1 MAAPRRLAKILLGL
15 AVSAGLLVYLFRDV
29 DLRDVGRRIID
40 THWGLLAASIAL
52 NLVALWTR
60 SRRWRYLF
68 PPGSGV
74 SHLLAGV
81 VIGYTGNN
89 LLPLRAGEALRAYVI
104 ARRGQRIWT
113 TVATIVVERVL
124 DGLAVGL
131 ILLYLL
137 VWVSIP
143 RELGWG
149 VAVFLGAEAVLLTLV
164 AFMAG
169 APDLTRRLVHAVL
182 VRPAGLARRVSRVL
196 DTFNEG
202 LRGIRTPRHAV
213 PIVAWSVANWMLW
226 ALSMWAALHAT
237 RLPLPFIAAW
247 TVLAFVALGVSLPS
261 SPGFAGVVQA
271 AVVLA
276 LALFGIPRAE
286 ALSVS
291 LVYHA
296 AQFIPV
302 TAWGLVLMVG
312 EQMSLAEASRAT
324 RETPPSS

>member
-15 AVSAGLLVYLFRDV
+15 AVSAGLLVYLFWDV
-29 DLRDVGRRIID
+29 DLRDVGRRILD
-40 THWGLLAASIAL
+40 THWGLLAGSVAL

-60 SRRWRYLF
+60 SRRWLYLF
-68 PPGSGV
+68 PPGSGA

-104 ARRGQRIWT
+104 ARRGQRLWT

-131 ILLYLL
+131 ILLCLL
-137 VWVSIP
+137 LWVSIP
-143 RELGWG
+143 RELRWG
-149 VAVFLGAEAVLLTLV
+149 VAVFLAAEAVLATLV
-164 AFMAG
+164 AVMAG
-169 APDLTRRLVHAVL
+169 APALARRVVQAVL
-182 VRPAGLARRVSRVL
+182 IRPPGLARRVSVIL

-202 LRGIRTPRHAV
+202 LRGIRTPRHV
-213 PIVAWSVANWMLW
+213 LPIVAWSTANWMLW
-226 ALSMWAALHAT
+226 ALSVWAALHAT
-237 RLPLPFIAAW
+237 RLPLPFVAAW

-261 SPGFAGVVQA
+261 SPGFAGIIQA
-271 AVVLA
+271 TVVLA
-276 LALFGIPRAE
+276 LSLFGIPRAE

-296 AQFIPV
+296 ASFIPV
-302 TAWGLVLMVG
+302 TGWGLVLLLT
-312 EQMSLAEASRAT
+312 EQMSLAEATRVT
-324 RETPPSS
+324 REPPPGA